1 MVGEWQE
8 RERGTDGSIG
18 CVHIIRTSRLLWPT
32 FRMMEKPASLRSLF
46 VDAIT
51 HVGPNYPTVQV
62 GNNSNDE

>member
-1 MVGEWQE
+1 MAYFHD
-8 RERGTDGSIG
+8 DG
-18 CVHIIRTSRLLWPT
+18 
-32 FRMMEKPASLRSLF
+32 KAPASLRSLY